1 MDARARSTPARDT
14 TVRQISERLGK
25 SRAMVADG
33 QAEIAALTALHAAM
47 VAAHA
52 SSIGGLT
59 AEVRAQHHEAV
70 RLASGLSDGVEMW

>member
-1 MDARARSTPARDT
+1 
-14 TVRQISERLGK
+14 
-25 SRAMVADG
+25 MVADG

-52 SSIGGLT
+52 SSIGGLSP
-59 AEVRAQHHEAV
+59 EMRARHHEAV